1 MAPFHR
7 QRHPAGDG
15 LMGYSKTQKMY
26 FPAILSWTEL
36 KKQDLQKKLKIYLR
50 DTASFL
56 LKMLLP
62 GLLSRVLSA
71 SEFPS
76 KSYLS

>member
-1 MAPFHR
+1 
-7 QRHPAGDG
+7 
-15 LMGYSKTQKMY
+15 MGYSKTQKMY
-26 FPAILSWTEL
+26 FAAILSWTEL